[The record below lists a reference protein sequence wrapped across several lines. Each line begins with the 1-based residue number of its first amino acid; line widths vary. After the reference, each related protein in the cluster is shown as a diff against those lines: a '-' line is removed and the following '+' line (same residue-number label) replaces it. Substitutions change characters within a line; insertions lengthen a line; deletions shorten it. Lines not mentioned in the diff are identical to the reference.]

1 MNQMTQPIYLCTSCS
16 KEKSSAQGLIPAID
30 RYDSE
35 RIQSI
40 GTLAK
45 KEGKGFLIL
54 SGEYGLIDSQHPIQ
68 WYDHLLSPEEIEA
81 MVEKVAARLQEINVE
96 TLVFYGADEGLDSSW
111 QPYWEVIRKSTK
123 AAGVKLTSMI
133 L

>member
-1 MNQMTQPIYLCTSCS
+1 MTHSFYLCTSCS
-16 KEKSSAQGLIPAID
+16 KEKSSVPGLIPAID

-40 GTLAK
+40 GALAK

-54 SGEYGLIDSQHPIQ
+54 SGQYGLIDSQHPIP
-68 WYDHLLSPEEIEA
+68 WYDHLLVPEEVEEMVERVAAQLQEMNVEA
-81 MVEKVAARLQEINVE
+81 MI
-96 TLVFYGADEGLDSSW
+96 FYGADEQLDSSW
-111 QPYWEVIRKSTK
+111 QPYWEVIRKSTT
-123 AAGVKLTSMI
+123 AAGVKLTSVI